1 MRTITRDEFLQILE
15 SHKLYL
21 GNSSGECA
29 DLRNVDLSNIG
40 LRDDDL
46 VGVNLSFVDFEGSN
60 LSGLNLSHANLRFS
74 NLRNANLSNANLY
87 SAVLCGAD
95 LSYANLENANLNYVN
110 LQHADLFKAN
120 LKNTDL
126 RDAKS
131 LEDVQGWHVL
141 NVQKS
146 LSSKSNVIKYLAEP
160 DIIIDGNFQGSLQDF
175 KNSIIIDGTE
185 TRYTKIIDFIEFMVK
200 DYMGAN
206 EQYTITCTII

>member
-1 MRTITRDEFLQILE
+1 MRKITRDEFLQILYN
-15 SHKLYL
+15 HKLYL
-21 GNSSGECA
+21 ETLRGKCA
-29 DLRNVDLSNIG
+29 DLRDVDLANAG

-46 VGVNLSFVDFEGSN
+46 VGVNLSFANFEGAN

-87 SAVLCGAD
+87 SAALCGAD
-95 LSYANLENANLNYVN
+95 LSYANLEEADLNYVN
-110 LQHADLFKAN
+110 LRHADLFEAN
-120 LKNTDL
+120 LKNTNL
-126 RDAKS
+126 GNAKS

-146 LSSKSNVIKYLAEP
+146 LSSKANVIKYLVEP

-175 KNSIIIDGTE
+175 KNSIIIDDTE

-200 DYMGAN
+200 DYMGAR
-206 EQYTITCTII
+206 